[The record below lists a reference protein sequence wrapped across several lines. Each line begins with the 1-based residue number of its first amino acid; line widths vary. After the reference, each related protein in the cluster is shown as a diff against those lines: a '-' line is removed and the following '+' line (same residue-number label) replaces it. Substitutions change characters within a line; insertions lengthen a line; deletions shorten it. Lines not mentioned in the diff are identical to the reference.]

1 MQAGWGARDRRD
13 VGSEV
18 GHREAD
24 TVDYDPFD
32 DAMKDDPFPVYAR
45 LRAESPVHYLERFD
59 CWALSLFED
68 IWNAGQQPDL
78 YPSPGPAIGTIISRA
93 DDEETSGVQSL
104 FGLNPPLHT
113 RLRKALARLYSPR
126 GVSRLEAHV
135 RRRSVEC
142 IEAGRER
149 GSLDVVEELGL
160 CVSSDVASLLI
171 GLPLEDSQR
180 LTQIV
185 RRFFTRVPGV
195 EGMPPDALAASEQL
209 HDYLLEAV
217 RERRKRGTPG
227 DGSDA
232 LDVFMSFRG
241 EGGGFDDEGVAN
253 HLQILVVGGTET
265 LPKVFAGG
273 VIQLHRHPDQRAR
286 LVAAPSLIPTA
297 FMEIARYEMPTQFL
311 SRGIA
316 RDHEL
321 RGQQLREGQGVL
333 FLYRAANRDEAEF
346 PDADRFDVARNPPR
360 ILSFGHGTHV
370 CVGQHAARLEARV
383 MYEEL
388 LAAAPGYGLEESE
401 VVPERSEFVAGYVSV
416 PIHFEPI

>member
-1 MQAGWGARDRRD
+1 ML
-13 VGSEV
+13 
-18 GHREAD
+18 
-24 TVDYDPFD
+24 DYDPFD
-32 DAMKDDPFPVYAR
+32 DVMKHDPFPVYAR
-45 LRAESPVHYLERFD
+45 LRAESPVHYLESFD
-59 CWALSLFED
+59 CWALSRFED

-78 YPSPGPAIGTIISRA
+78 YPSPGPAVRTIISGREDA
-93 DDEETSGVQSL
+93 ETSGGQSI
-104 FGLNPPLHT
+104 FGLNPPQHT
-113 RLRKALARLYSPR
+113 RLRKVLTRLYSPR

-142 IEAGRER
+142 IDAAREVGR
-149 GSLDVVEELGL
+149 LDVVEELGL
-160 CVSSDVASLLI
+160 RVSSDVASLLI
-171 GLPLEDSQR
+171 GLPLEDSSH

-195 EGMPPDALAASEQL
+195 DGMAPDALAASEEL
-209 HDYLLEAV
+209 HRYLLDAA
-217 RERRKRGTPG
+217 RERRRRGSPG

-232 LDVFMSFRG
+232 LDVYIHFLRE
-241 EGGGFDDEGVAN
+241 EGQLDDECLAN

-273 VIQLHRHPDQRAR
+273 VIQLHRHPDQRAQ
-286 LVAAPSLIPTA
+286 LVADPSLIPVA
-297 FMEIARYEMPTQFL
+297 FAEIARYEMPTQFL

-321 RGQQLREGQGVL
+321 RGQKLRAGQGVL

-346 PDADRFDVARNPPR
+346 AQADRFDIHRNPPR

-370 CVGQHAARLEARV
+370 CLGQHAARLEARV

-388 LAAAPGYGLEESE
+388 LAAWPDYRLEESE

-416 PIHFEPI
+416 PIHFDKG